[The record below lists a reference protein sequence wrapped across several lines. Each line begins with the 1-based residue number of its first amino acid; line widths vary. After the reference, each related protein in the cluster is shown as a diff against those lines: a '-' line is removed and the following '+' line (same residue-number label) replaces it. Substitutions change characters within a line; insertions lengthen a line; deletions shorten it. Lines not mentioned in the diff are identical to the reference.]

1 MTTVRQLLANSNI
14 NVDKIEKM
22 AIISQESIKA
32 FNNLPAVQDLNK
44 TLKTTTILS
53 YGIQKSLNGIAEQH
67 RNTILNALNT
77 AQQISKSYDHLK
89 NINFLMPQHRIIED
103 EDIDENNIYTPKPQ
117 IIQQNNEIL

>member
-14 NVDKIEKM
+14 DVSYIEKM

-53 YGIQKSLNGIAEQH
+53 YGIQKSLNGIGTTQKYYFKC
-67 RNTILNALNT
+67 LKYC
-77 AQQISKSYDHLK
+77 SK
-89 NINFLMPQHRIIED
+89 NF
-103 EDIDENNIYTPKPQ
+103 
-117 IIQQNNEIL
+117 